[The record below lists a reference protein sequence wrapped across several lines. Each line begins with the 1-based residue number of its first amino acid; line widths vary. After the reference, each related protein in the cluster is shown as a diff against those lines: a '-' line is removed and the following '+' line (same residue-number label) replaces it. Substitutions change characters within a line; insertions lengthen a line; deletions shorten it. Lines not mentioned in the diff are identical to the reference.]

1 MCRLRNIAMR
11 DYQESVTTGQTDGQT
26 YRRRTKWS
34 LCATLLRR
42 RHKNEFLISENEFLY
57 LNKVRY
63 FPILE
68 IYFLILEILFIRSR
82 ILGKI
87 RIEFTVNSMV
97 IPTKVHGL
105 HSDETTE
112 YPAKFQTIIV
122 DNSCRFSHEL
132 SKNYHQYKVPIL
144 YFMPCQTK
152 KNKKKKRKRA

>member
-1 MCRLRNIAMR
+1 M
-11 DYQESVTTGQTDGQT
+11 
-26 YRRRTKWS
+26 
-34 LCATLLRR
+34 
-42 RHKNEFLISENEFLY
+42 
-57 LNKVRY
+57 
-63 FPILE
+63 
-68 IYFLILEILFIRSR
+68 FIRSR

-87 RIEFTVNSMV
+87 RIEFIVNSMV

-144 YFMPCQTK
+144 SFVPCQKTK
-152 KNKKKKRKRA
+152 TKQNKKRA